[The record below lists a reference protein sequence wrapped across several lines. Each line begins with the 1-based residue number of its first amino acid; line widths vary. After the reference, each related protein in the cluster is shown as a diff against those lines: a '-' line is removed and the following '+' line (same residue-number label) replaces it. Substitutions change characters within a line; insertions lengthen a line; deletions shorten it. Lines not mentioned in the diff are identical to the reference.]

1 MRSPLPDYLTEVLDG
16 CADTS
21 GAVADYIP
29 GLAGVDPDRF
39 AISLLTADGTSYSVG
54 DDETEFTIQSVS
66 KPFVYGLA
74 LQERGFEK
82 VLDVID
88 VEPSGEAFNEVSLE
102 RNTGRPLNPM
112 INAGALAAHA
122 LVLNGRRSEQ
132 AVESIRSLLSSLA
145 GRELVVD
152 EEVAAS
158 ELENSYRNVAIA
170 NLLRGYEVFEDD
182 PDEIVEGYIRQCS
195 VTVTTKDLAMMA
207 ATLATG
213 GVQPVTGEQI
223 FSRDVVRQVLSVMAT
238 CGMYDAAGDWL
249 STVGIPAKS
258 GVSGGI
264 IGILPGQLG
273 IAAYSP
279 RLDEHGTS
287 VQGVAA
293 FGRLSRDMNLHLMD
307 APMLAHSVLRRR
319 RVVGEGDAALTIL
332 ELQGDLNFTN
342 SEGIIRAVV
351 DEPVET
357 KRLALDLS
365 LVRAILSVGRRM
377 LLEMIGRLHLDGT
390 EVVVI
395 DPDERLP
402 DPDAGYGFRPRVYG
416 SLEDVEES
424 QPDAGAQTEPER
436 GHSARK

>member
-1 MRSPLPDYLTEVLDG
+1 MRSPLPDYLTEVLEACVD
-16 CADTS
+16 DS
-21 GAVADYIP
+21 GALADYIP
-29 GLAGVDPDRF
+29 ELAKADPDRF
-39 AISLLTADGTSYSVG
+39 ALTLVTAEGAIYSVG
-54 DDETEFTIQSVS
+54 DDDTEFTIQSVS

-74 LQERGFEK
+74 LQERGFDQ

-122 LVLNGRRSEQ
+122 LVLHGRRPEE

-145 GRELVVD
+145 GRDLVID
-152 EEVAAS
+152 EKVATS
-158 ELENSYRNVAIA
+158 ELGTAYRNVALA

-195 VTVTTKDLAMMA
+195 VTVTTKDLALMA
-207 ATLATG
+207 ATLAAG
-213 GVQPVTGEQI
+213 GVQPVSGEQI
-223 FSRDVVRQVLSVMAT
+223 FSRDVVRQVLSVMTT

-307 APMLAHSVLRRR
+307 APIVAHSVVRRK
-319 RVVGEGDAALTIL
+319 RVWGEGDDAVTVL
-332 ELQGDLNFTN
+332 ELQGDLQFT
-342 SEGIIRAVV
+342 SAEVLVRAVV
-351 DEPVET
+351 DEPPAT
-357 KRLALDLS
+357 KRLAFDLS
-365 LVRAILSVGRRM
+365 LVRAILPVGRRM
-377 LLEMIGRLHLDGT
+377 LLEMIGRLHRDGL
-390 EVVVI
+390 EVVVV
-395 DPDERLP
+395 DPDGHLP
-402 DPDAGYGFRPRVYG
+402 EPDTGYGFRPRVYA
-416 SLEDVEES
+416 S
-424 QPDAGAQTEPER
+424 QDEME
-436 GHSARK
+436 ARS

>member
-1 MRSPLPDYLTEVLDG
+1 MECMRSPLPDYLTEVLRG
-16 CADTS
+16 CADSS
-21 GAVADYIP
+21 GTLADYIP
-29 GLAGVDPDRF
+29 ELARADPDRF
-39 AISLLTADGTSYSVG
+39 ALTLVTAEGAMYSVG
-54 DDETEFTIQSVS
+54 DDDTEFTIQSIS

-74 LQERGFEK
+74 LQQRGFDA

-122 LVLNGRRSEQ
+122 LVLDDRP
-132 AVESIRSLLSSLA
+132 VEDSVEDIRSLLSSLA
-145 GRELVVD
+145 GRDLAID
-152 EEVAAS
+152 EKVAAS

-207 ATLATG
+207 ATLAAG
-213 GVQPVTGEQI
+213 GVQPVTCEEI
-223 FSRDVVRQVLSVMAT
+223 FSRDVVRQGLSVMAT
-238 CGMYDAAGDWL
+238 WGMYDAAGDWL
-249 STVGIPAKS
+249 SAVGIPAKS
-258 GVSGGI
+258 GGSGGI

-279 RLDEHGTS
+279 RLDDHGTS

-307 APMLAHSVLRRR
+307 APMVAHSVLRRR
-319 RVVGEGDAALTIL
+319 HVIGEGDESLTLL
-332 ELQGDLNFTN
+332 ELQGDLQFT
-342 SEGIIRAVV
+342 SAEGLVTAVV
-351 DEPVET
+351 DDPVKT
-357 KRLALDLS
+357 KRLVFDLS
-365 LVRAILSVGRRM
+365 LVRTVLPVGRRM
-377 LLEMIGRLHLDGT
+377 LLEMIGRLHRDGV

-395 DPDERLP
+395 DPEGHLP
-402 DPDAGYGFRPRVYG
+402 EPDTGYGFRPQVHA
-416 SLEDVEES
+416 SWEDLE
-424 QPDAGAQTEPER
+424 AQ
-436 GHSARK
+436 G